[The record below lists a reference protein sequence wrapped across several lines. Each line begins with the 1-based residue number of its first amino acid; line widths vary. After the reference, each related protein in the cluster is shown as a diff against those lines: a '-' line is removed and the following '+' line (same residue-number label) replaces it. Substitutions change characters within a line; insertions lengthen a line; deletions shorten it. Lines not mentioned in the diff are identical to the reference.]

1 MTSESDP
8 NPSTTSRRRFLAGA
22 GAAAAA
28 TAGGIAGFVGARA
41 IEERHRA
48 PAGPFFGQRSHCHWI
63 ESAGIEEMAPLPSLQ
78 GDQMA
83 HVTIVGGGYTGLSAA
98 LHLAERFPE
107 RRIVLLEGSRV
118 GHGASGRNC
127 GLLLPFINGA
137 ESIVHELVEAGKE
150 EEARKVFD
158 LTSAGIGLIRE
169 LSEERG
175 VDCEFENVENLMG
188 AVTENQEARLEAE
201 QKTFAAL
208 GLNSTWL
215 SEAELRKRVDVEGYR
230 SALTVPTSAMINPAK
245 LAAGLLKLVLAAGVE
260 VYEDSPALEILPGST
275 VRVRTPR
282 GEVRAPK
289 LVLAT
294 NAYTHHLGFHR
305 GRILP
310 IHSHSIAT
318 APLSEAQV
326 EALSWTGRQ
335 PFFDVRSF
343 FNLFRL
349 TADNRILLSGGDGFY
364 YYGGAAVDPAGHAD
378 YTRLARD
385 LVKLFPSIAEV
396 PVTHRWVGHVGTTL
410 DFKPTVGAVGPGNNI
425 LFAGGYSGH
434 GVTVAVLAGRLLR
447 DLVAGEPLDPVYD
460 FVLNRKPPGTP
471 GEPLTSVGFGLAKRL
486 IRWDDAR

>member
-1 MTSESDP
+1 MRREPDPKESAM
-8 NPSTTSRRRFLAGA
+8 SRRGFIAGV
-22 GAAAAA
+22 AAAA

-41 IEERHRA
+41 LEKRHRA

-63 ESAGIEEMAPLPSLQ
+63 ESAGIEDAPPLASLQ
-78 GDQMA
+78 GDETA
-83 HVTIVGGGYTGLSAA
+83 DVAIVGGGYTGLSAA

-107 RRIVLLEGSRV
+107 RRIVLLEGTRV
-118 GHGASGRNC
+118 GYGASGRNC

-137 ESIVHELVEAGKE
+137 EAITHELVEAGRV

-169 LSEERG
+169 LSEDRG
-175 VDCEFENVENLMG
+175 VDCEFEPVENLMG
-188 AVTENQEARLEAE
+188 AVTESQQAKLEGE
-201 QKTFAAL
+201 QRMFAAL
-208 GLNSTWL
+208 GLEATWL
-215 SEAELRKRVDVEGYR
+215 SETDLRRRVDVEGYR
-230 SALTVPTSAMINPAK
+230 GALTVPTSAMINPAK
-245 LAAGLLKLVLAAGVE
+245 LATGLLDLARAAGVE
-260 VYEDSPALEILPGST
+260 VYEDSPALEISPGST

-282 GEVRAPK
+282 GEVRAPV

-294 NAYTHHLGFHR
+294 NAYTHHLGFHG

-318 APLSEAQV
+318 APLSQAQI

-335 PFFDVRSF
+335 PFYDVRSF
-343 FNLFRL
+343 FDLFRL
-349 TADNRILLSGGDGFY
+349 TADNRVLLSGGDGFY
-364 YYGGAAVDPAGHAD
+364 YYGGAAIDREGHPD
-378 YTRLARD
+378 YARLARH
-385 LVKLFPSIAEV
+385 LAKLFPALAEI
-396 PVTHRWVGHVGTTL
+396 PITHRWVGHVGTTL
-410 DFKPTVGAVGPGNNI
+410 DFQPTIGTVGPAQNI
-425 LFAGGYSGH
+425 FFAGGYSGH

-460 FVLNRKPPGTP
+460 FVLNREPPRAP